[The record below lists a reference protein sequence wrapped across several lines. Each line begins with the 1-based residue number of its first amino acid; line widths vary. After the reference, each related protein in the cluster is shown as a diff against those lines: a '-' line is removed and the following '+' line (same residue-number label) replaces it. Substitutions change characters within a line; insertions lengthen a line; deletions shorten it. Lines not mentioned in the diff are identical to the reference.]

1 MNDTHPQI
9 LAESL
14 LRLLAKIKCRFP
26 VESGHVF
33 KKKRKKKIKSPPGQI
48 LVKEQN
54 SKDKGKKVSTTA
66 SPHLMSLTVLGNCD
80 FKWNDV

>member
-33 KKKRKKKIKSPPGQI
+33 KKKEKKNQIPTWTNPSKRAELQRQREKS
-48 LVKEQN
+48 LN
-54 SKDKGKKVSTTA
+54 YSKS
-66 SPHLMSLTVLGNCD
+66 SLNVLD
-80 FKWNDV
+80 SSWKLRL